1 MKTNRILLAV
11 GFIALMFSSCEKT
24 YDYQIKTKLNTPA
37 KLGISIVDMEDTLV
51 LMPPKTKTYTV
62 SINAPAIADEL
73 LTVTVGANPSKV
85 AEFNKAHGT
94 SYEIVPS
101 DAYSISTPT
110 FLLPRYNTTGTTA
123 QITFNSSA
131 MPEDGAA
138 HILPLSILK
147 IEGTDKVDMAP
158 SDSTVYVFFRRK
170 LLPSSGF
177 ELGTG
182 TQADPYIIRNTN
194 EMMCVSRA
202 MKAGQKIWFKMDAD
216 VDITGEDWIPA
227 NCMAPYDMAVD
238 FNGNGHKIKGFTCNA
253 DSMPSMFGVLVG
265 SIYDV
270 TFENAV
276 IDVNASQAGLLGA
289 SVGTETAGAEVK
301 NVTVNGLTV
310 NCSGTTTGLGGM
322 AGSAVGA
329 TFTNVKVNDVNII
342 DANNDAKM
350 PSGLGGF
357 VGQCL
362 SVPST
367 FTSCSTSGSVIGNQS
382 SAGFCGY
389 IDTVEGVK
397 FENCSTSCTVTTLG
411 QRSGGFLGYGK
422 ALNITLIGCSSTG
435 DVTTGGNYT
444 GGLIGG
450 FNGASTVKRCFT
462 TGNLTCNV
470 GNHHGGLIGNC
481 GLDAASTGATLI
493 EDCYTTGNVTLLASS
508 GRMGG
513 GIVGVCEKALNV
525 TIRRC
530 YSTGDITSPT
540 QQVGGIISFAKSAD
554 LVNEDI
560 NFTCAQCIAWNKNLT
575 ASNPAANNWASA
587 AIAGTSNI
595 KNTITDCYRRPDMV
609 LSDTGDSG
617 RNYKLFDCENTAPS
631 SPMNWYDSS
640 INFYPHHGKAAP
652 EGSTVSSVA
661 KMLGWPTD
669 VWDLSGDLPKLK

>member
-1 MKTNRILLAV
+1 MKTNRIFFAV
-11 GFIALMFSSCEKT
+11 GLIALMLSSCAKT

-37 KLGISIVDMEDTLV
+37 TFGISIAGMEDTVV
-51 LMPPKTKTYTV
+51 LMPPKTKSYTV
-62 SINAPAIADEL
+62 NITASAIADEMV
-73 LTVTVGANPSKV
+73 TITVGPNPAKV
-85 AEFNKAHGT
+85 ADFNKAHGT
-94 SYEIVPS
+94 AYEIVPS
-101 DAYSISTPT
+101 DAYTLSTQIFT
-110 FLLPRYNTTGTTA
+110 LPRYNTTGTTA
-123 QITFNSSA
+123 ELKFNSSA
-131 MPEDGAA
+131 MPDDGVA

-147 IEGTDKVDMAP
+147 IEGTEKVEMAP
-158 SDSTVYVFFRRK
+158 ADSTVYIFFRRK
-170 LLPSSGF
+170 SLPASGF

-182 TQADPYIIRNTN
+182 TQADPYIIRNAN

-202 MKAGQKIWFKMDAD
+202 MKSGQKIWFKMDAD

-227 NCMAPYDMAVD
+227 NCMEPYDMAVD
-238 FNGNGHKIKGFTCNA
+238 FDGAGHKVTGLTCNA
-253 DSMPSMFGVLVG
+253 DAMPSMFGVLVG
-265 SIYDV
+265 SVHDV
-270 TFENAV
+270 TFEKPV
-276 IDVNASQAGLLGA
+276 IDVNGSQAGLLGA
-289 SVGTETAGAEVK
+289 SVGTESASAEVK
-301 NVTVNGLTV
+301 NVTVNGLTI
-310 NCSGTTTGLGGM
+310 NCYGSTTGLGGI
-322 AGSAVGA
+322 AGSAVGS
-329 TFTNVKVNDVNII
+329 TFTNVKVDVNIL

-357 VGQCL
+357 VGQC
-362 SVPST
+362 VQVAST
-367 FTSCSTSGSVIGNQS
+367 FTGCSTSGSVIGNQS

-397 FENCSTSCTVTTLG
+397 FENCSTACKVTTLG

-422 ALNITLIGCSSTG
+422 ALNITLIACSSTG

-462 TGNLTCNV
+462 TGNLTCNT

-481 GLDAASTGATLI
+481 GLDATSTGATLI

-530 YSTGDITSPT
+530 YATGDVTSPT

-554 LVNEDI
+554 LINEDI
-560 NFTCAQCIAWNKNLT
+560 NFTCEQCIAWNKNLI
-575 ASNPAANNWASA
+575 ASNPAATNWASA

-617 RNYKLFDCENTAPS
+617 RDYKLFDCENTAPS
-631 SPMNWYDSS
+631 SPMNWYISAN
-640 INFYPHHGKAAP
+640 NFYPHHGKAAP

-661 KMLGWPTD
+661 KMLGWPAD